1 MSTHV
6 RIESR
11 FETIFNH
18 VNEGVLILDHT
29 GRVVLSNPKCNQM
42 FGYDEDELTN
52 QMVEVLV
59 PDNFK
64 DRHRGH
70 RGNYMENPLKRP
82 MGRDMMLEGQRKDG
96 SRFPV
101 EISLSYYQMPEGIY
115 VISFIIDIT
124 ERFAQQDKIRRM
136 NDELKK
142 LNEELE
148 RKVGERTLVLKEA
161 LRELESSRDD
171 LSAAL
176 EKEKEVNEM
185 KTRFISMASH
195 EFRTP
200 LSTILSSVSL
210 IARYGAEGE
219 QEKREKHVGRIKNA
233 VSGLTQ
239 ILNDFLSIGKLEEG
253 KVSAKWSEI
262 HAREVIS
269 EVVADM
275 HELCKQGQSVVAEE
289 NEAFEA
295 FTDRMILRNILL
307 NLISNAIK
315 FSPENSVIRVRSVRS
330 ESGRWRI
337 SVEDSGIG
345 MSEEDQHHL
354 FERFFRSRNV
364 ANIQGTGLGL
374 HIVSKYLELL
384 SGEISV
390 SSRLD
395 HGSTFTIEIPITPS
409 P

>member
-1 MSTHV
+1 MSTNA

-18 VNEGVLILDHT
+18 VNEGILILDQT
-29 GRVVLSNPKCNQM
+29 GRIVLSNPKCNQM
-42 FGYDEDELTN
+42 FGYGIDELTG
-52 QMVEVLV
+52 QQVEVLV
-59 PDNFK
+59 PDSFK
-64 DRHRGH
+64 GRHQGH
-70 RGNYMENPLKRP
+70 RARYMENPLKRP

-101 EISLSYYQMPEGIY
+101 EISLSYYETPDGIY

-124 ERFAQQDKIRRM
+124 ERFAQQERIRRM
-136 NDELKK
+136 NDELKQ

-161 LRELESSRDD
+161 LRELESSRDE
-171 LSAAL
+171 LSVAL

-210 IARYGAEGE
+210 IARYAGEGE
-219 QEKREKHVGRIKNA
+219 QDKREKHVGRIKNA
-233 VSGLTQ
+233 VDGLTQ
-239 ILNDFLSIGKLEEG
+239 ILNDFLSIGKMDEG
-253 KVSAKWSEI
+253 KVSAKWQEVNT
-262 HAREVIS
+262 AEVIS
-269 EVVADM
+269 EVAADM
-275 HELCKQGQSVVAEE
+275 HELCKPGQSVVAAI
-289 NEAFEA
+289 NESFYA

-307 NLISNAIK
+307 NLLSNAIK
-315 FSPENSVIRVRSVRS
+315 FSPENSEIHIRSVRT

-337 SVEDSGIG
+337 SVQDRGIG

-354 FERFFRSRNV
+354 FERFFRSKHV

-384 SGEISV
+384 SGQVTV
-390 SSRLD
+390 SSQLNQ
-395 HGSTFTIEIPITPS
+395 GTTFTIEIPVTPA